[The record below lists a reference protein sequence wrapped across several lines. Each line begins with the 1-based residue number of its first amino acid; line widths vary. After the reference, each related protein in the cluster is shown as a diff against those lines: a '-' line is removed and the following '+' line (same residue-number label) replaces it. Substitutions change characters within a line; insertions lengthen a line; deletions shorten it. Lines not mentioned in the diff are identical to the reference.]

1 MKRIVVCMDGT
12 WQTLAQDPPTNIGI
26 IARSLAHTD
35 MTSGKPIE
43 QVAIYAQGVGTT
55 MGRFP
60 GAQLF
65 DQFQAN
71 MTRTIG
77 GAFGVGLE
85 ETIFNAYLQLVLNYE
100 DGDEI
105 YIFGFSRGAFAA
117 RRLSGLINSAGIVS
131 RMFAEKALEG
141 FNLYQDTPPFDADPA
156 LRAAHHEKEREF
168 RIEYGKG
175 ARNPD
180 GSRRKIAEPP
190 PIKYLGVFDTVKQ
203 RGFSEVV
210 SGFWPRV
217 SRRSKLKSLLVCPN
231 VLSARHAVAIDECRI
246 GFPSTIWEKLDESN
260 AAAHARPGADPNYKY
275 YDQRWFVGMHGD
287 IGGGDTNGLA
297 ALALKW
303 IAEGA
308 AKQGLR
314 FYEKHGN
321 DESLFDAKMAEA
333 DLVFDRPIKR
343 PPLLDALK
351 PINYP
356 FRGRRIW
363 MNKDAPDE
371 KIADIMF
378 DPSVHKRWV
387 TIKNYRPPP
396 LAPFKKVW
404 TPPRSKA
411 KHEDAKP

>member
-1 MKRIVVCMDGT
+1 M
-12 WQTLAQDPPTNIGI
+12 
-26 IARSLAHTD
+26 
-35 MTSGKPIE
+35 
-43 QVAIYAQGVGTT
+43 
-55 MGRFP
+55 
-60 GAQLF
+60 
-65 DQFQAN
+65 
-71 MTRTIG
+71 
-77 GAFGVGLE
+77 
-85 ETIFNAYLQLVLNYE
+85 
-100 DGDEI
+100 
-105 YIFGFSRGAFAA
+105 
-117 RRLSGLINSAGIVS
+117 
-131 RMFAEKALEG
+131 
-141 FNLYQDTPPFDADPA
+141 PA
-156 LRAAHHEKEREF
+156 MA
-168 RIEYGKG
+168 
-175 ARNPD
+175 
-180 GSRRKIAEPP
+180 
-190 PIKYLGVFDTVKQ
+190 
-203 RGFSEVV
+203 
-210 SGFWPRV
+210 
-217 SRRSKLKSLLVCPN
+217 
-231 VLSARHAVAIDECRI
+231 VLS
-246 GFPSTIWEKLDESN
+246 
-260 AAAHARPGADPNYKY
+260 
-275 YDQRWFVGMHGD
+275 
-287 IGGGDTNGLA
+287 
-297 ALALKW
+297 LALKW